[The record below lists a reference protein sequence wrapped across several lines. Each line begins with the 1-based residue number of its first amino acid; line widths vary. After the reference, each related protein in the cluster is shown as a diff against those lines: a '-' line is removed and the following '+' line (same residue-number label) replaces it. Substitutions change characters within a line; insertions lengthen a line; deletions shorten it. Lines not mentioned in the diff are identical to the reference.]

1 MILGASKSIQL
12 HFSVTSVLSASP
24 VHTICDLIYA
34 PIRMRDHL
42 SVLFVAKHL
51 LANMIGRDMK
61 DSIRERRNLS
71 AGEIWHVGDSGDV
84 AGDSLAQMLSGAIS
98 DLKLAGFVSN
108 HYLTKKLMSII
119 TPIWGNSTNNRAISS
134 RYHSL

>member
-1 MILGASKSIQL
+1 
-12 HFSVTSVLSASP
+12 
-24 VHTICDLIYA
+24 
-34 PIRMRDHL
+34 
-42 SVLFVAKHL
+42 
-51 LANMIGRDMK
+51 MK
-61 DSIRERRNLS
+61 DSIRERRNLF